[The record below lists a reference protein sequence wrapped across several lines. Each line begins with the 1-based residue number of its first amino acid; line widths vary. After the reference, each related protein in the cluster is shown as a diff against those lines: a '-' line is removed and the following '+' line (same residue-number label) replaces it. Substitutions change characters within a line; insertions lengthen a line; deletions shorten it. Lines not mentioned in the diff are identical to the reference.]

1 MKTIAA
7 ATLLAV
13 IVAVT
18 GAVSAS
24 ANPYAGLPAWAQQAF
39 APSSN

>member
-7 ATLLAV
+7 TTLLAV
-13 IVAVT
+13 LVAVT

-24 ANPYAGLPAWAQQAF
+24 ASPYEGLPSWAQQAF
-39 APSSN
+39 TSSN